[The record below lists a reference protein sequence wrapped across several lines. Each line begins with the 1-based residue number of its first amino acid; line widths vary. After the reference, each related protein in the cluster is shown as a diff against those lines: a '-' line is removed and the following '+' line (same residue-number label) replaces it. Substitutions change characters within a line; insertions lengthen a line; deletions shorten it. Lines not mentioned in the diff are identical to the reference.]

1 MKNIM
6 LKITSGALDP
16 TVDDRMEFI
25 TEGKFYPEEDSFRL
39 EYDETEVMGY
49 EGCVT
54 NLYFANNAFT
64 MKRIDKKSG
73 NIASELKFET
83 GKRFQGAYNTPFGV
97 IKMEVLTKNIKNN
110 VSKDG
115 KGKLTVDYFI
125 SMGDMNESS
134 NELNI
139 ELS

>member
-6 LKITSGALDP
+6 LKITSGGLNPDM
-16 TVDDRMEFI
+16 DERMEFI
-25 TEGKFYPEEDSFRL
+25 TEGKFYSEEDSFRL

-54 NLYFANNAFT
+54 NLYYENNAFT
-64 MKRIDKKSG
+64 MKRVDKKSG

-83 GKRFQGAYNTPFGV
+83 GKRFKGAYNTPFGT
-97 IKMEVLTKNIKNN
+97 IRMEVLTKEITNN

-115 KGKLTVDYFI
+115 KGELTVDYFL

-134 NELNI
+134 NKLNI